1 MRAPLAL
8 GLALAGLIAAGVAS
22 AEGRSP
28 SSNPSRLLVSGEE
41 YRIRLSRGAV
51 KPGPALI
58 QFVNRGED
66 PHDLRLKRIGA
77 SATRAF
83 GLPELRPGGLVQLET
98 RLRTG
103 RYRLW
108 CSLPGHEQRGM
119 RAVLSVRRSREPQ
132 KKASTTNVQVRANA
146 DGFRGGVRSWTH
158 GS

>member
-1 MRAPLAL
+1 MRARLAL
-8 GLALAGLIAAGVAS
+8 GLALAGLIAVGVAS

-41 YRIRLSRGAV
+41 YRIQLSRGAV

-77 SATRAF
+77 SAARAF

-108 CSLPGHEQRGM
+108 CSLPGHAQRGM
-119 RAVLSVRRSREPQ
+119 RAVLSVRRR
-132 KKASTTNVQVRANA
+132 R
-146 DGFRGGVRSWTH
+146 
-158 GS
+158 